1 MKKIWIVC
9 LIVTTV
15 VITAAVSMSVVNNL
29 NNREHGNLGNA
40 TIINAQKLFM
50 DEIEKLDVS
59 EKHDKEEL
67 LNFIDK
73 METFYSMLERMNYFD
88 GDIGKEENDYKKFS
102 KMIIEN
108 NALDPSL
115 NNIKINYNEYVMYS
129 VLKKSSNLEV
139 KDIQYL
145 IENFHIVREK
155 LRYLNINEVKDLYNS
170 MIDTHIENQ
179 QEKKLLMEKANKIFD
194 NILMIK
200 ENY

>member
-1 MKKIWIVC
+1 MKKILITC
-9 LIVTTV
+9 LVVATV
-15 VITAAVSMSVVNNL
+15 VIVAAVSMNVVKNY
-29 NNREHGNLGNA
+29 NNREHGKLVNA
-40 TIINAQKLFM
+40 TTINTQKLFM
-50 DEIEKLDVS
+50 DEFKKLEVS
-59 EKHDKEEL
+59 EKYDKEEL

-145 IENFHIVREK
+145 IENFHIVRER

-179 QEKKLLMEKANKIFD
+179 QEKKLFMDKTNKIFD
-194 NILMIK
+194 NILMVK
-200 ENY
+200 